1 MKEKI
6 KNCRGCGRLFLSNGS
21 YYCSDCIEKQT
32 EIERQIIKYVKA
44 HPDCTIPDIVN
55 ALEINEKYV
64 RKLIE
69 EGRLYQAG
77 IDFFYPCVK
86 CGAPI
91 SAGQYCDKCIR
102 KMKDEIYAEQRKRN
116 LRDDFRYGRL
126 LGKK

>member
-32 EIERQIIKYVKA
+32 EIEQRIIKYVKA
-44 HPDCTIPDIVN
+44 NPDCTIPDIVN
-55 ALEINEKYV
+55 ALGINEKIV

-77 IDFFYPCVK
+77 VDFYYPCVK
-86 CGAPI
+86 CGTPI
-91 SAGQYCDKCIR
+91 IAGQYCDKCIK

-116 LRDDFRYGRL
+116 IQNSLFYRNTFR
-126 LGKK
+126 K